1 MVRQISISESHNLL
15 FDQKPSSDPDGAP
28 KSPLSVLSKAKE
40 EKSVDPDG
48 QDISP
53 EQPVHPH
60 SLEPKEESGPGSEAR
75 FYWDLHGAPAG
86 ESGSLVA
93 AALKLLIPLE
103 DGPASQVTSPPAQA
117 AAGSSKQFDDSD
129 DKNSWP
135 GPLPAK
141 PPRQREAL
149 HQVPYTAVSELGLE
163 SLRARAPTPGL
174 AEPSQG
180 LEPGVL
186 APTEELE
193 WGKLGLDVQEGRS
206 REQRRTHG
214 QALGPDGLSSLSH
227 QSLEEELRAEERK
240 QVGQGGQGLH
250 SEQSVEAQSV
260 EAQGLK
266 TGHSELPQQDFLLA
280 SLPYDTPQALAEAEA
295 PAPGKPSPPRDSL
308 SRGAQPGGGGPQK
321 PTQTMTELEAQPMP
335 PPTTHTGE
343 QGPLQSGEPRAEN
356 RPEDPGTDSG
366 LAGVTPSLGDSIVS
380 KPPADPDHIFHVIF
394 LGDSNVG
401 KTSFLH
407 LLHQNTFA
415 TGLTATVG
423 KGPPGEGTGEGR
435 PRGPADKLEQAGSE
449 PSLKKLQV
457 MSWPQALH

>member
-1 MVRQISISESHNLL
+1 MTGEAATVER
-15 FDQKPSSDPDGAP
+15 GAGT
-28 KSPLSVLSKAKE
+28 V
-40 EKSVDPDG
+40 
-48 QDISP
+48 
-53 EQPVHPH
+53 
-60 SLEPKEESGPGSEAR
+60 AR
-75 FYWDLHGAPAG
+75 GA
-86 ESGSLVA
+86 
-93 AALKLLIPLE
+93 
-103 DGPASQVTSPPAQA
+103 
-117 AAGSSKQFDDSD
+117 
-129 DKNSWP
+129 
-135 GPLPAK
+135 
-141 PPRQREAL
+141 
-149 HQVPYTAVSELGLE
+149 
-163 SLRARAPTPGL
+163 
-174 AEPSQG
+174 
-180 LEPGVL
+180 
-186 APTEELE
+186 
-193 WGKLGLDVQEGRS
+193 GRS

-250 SEQSVEAQSV
+250 SEQSV

-343 QGPLQSGEPRAEN
+343 QSGEPRAEN